1 MGNDVPH
8 TLDALQTVPRCVA
21 ARCAHARTAAAGIH
35 LCLPL
40 SDHLLTISA
49 KKNVHQSW
57 TLATLFFMFIM
68 PQPYTC
74 LGIECTK
81 LRARGRRPLE
91 PFARSRQ
98 PPAPPRVA
106 PGPGPRTFFFSA
118 RTASSDPSD
127 CVPRIPNQ
135 PCWGAAAGVWRR
147 GFSTTNYPLP
157 VGTERPGARRD

>member
-1 MGNDVPH
+1 MCAVGLEDSLRDLDCLKKSADARHGASILWSH
-8 TLDALQTVPRCVA
+8 TDTHVHVIRWLNGDGGGFIVGSRNYERADA
-21 ARCAHARTAAAGIH
+21 G
-35 LCLPL
+35 
-40 SDHLLTISA
+40 
-49 KKNVHQSW
+49 
-57 TLATLFFMFIM
+57 
-68 PQPYTC
+68 
-74 LGIECTK
+74 
-81 LRARGRRPLE
+81 LE

-106 PGPGPRTFFFSA
+106 PGPGPRAFFFSA